1 MGRRRREGEGR
12 REETESRPFF
22 HRTLRFPKPKQ
33 KEGGIGHPPRDV
45 FDPFSPF
52 PHHPSDNPREIKEA
66 GGVLKK
72 KKGDSRTP
80 PQHTA
85 AAAGGERCA
94 CSPRPAAG
102 PRVALNSGLS
112 SSSGGRAPPLP
123 GWGCCHRSRC
133 WRAGA
138 ARASLRGT
146 RARAH
151 AARPATGTRRRGR

>member
-72 KKGDSRTP
+72 KKRRQSHPAPAYSCSGRRRAVRVLTPAGRRASSR
-80 PQHTA
+80 PQLRPFLFLRRPRSA
-85 AAAGGERCA
+85 ASRVGLLSPLPLLAGGRSTRLSARYSGSSTRGAPCNRN
-94 CSPRPAAG
+94 SP
-102 PRVALNSGLS
+102 PR
-112 SSSGGRAPPLP
+112 
-123 GWGCCHRSRC
+123 
-133 WRAGA
+133 
-138 ARASLRGT
+138 
-146 RARAH
+146 
-151 AARPATGTRRRGR
+151 

>member
-72 KKGDSRTP
+72 KKATV
-80 PQHTA
+80 A
-85 AAAGGERCA
+85 
-94 CSPRPAAG
+94 PRPSIQLQRQEESGARAHPGPAAG